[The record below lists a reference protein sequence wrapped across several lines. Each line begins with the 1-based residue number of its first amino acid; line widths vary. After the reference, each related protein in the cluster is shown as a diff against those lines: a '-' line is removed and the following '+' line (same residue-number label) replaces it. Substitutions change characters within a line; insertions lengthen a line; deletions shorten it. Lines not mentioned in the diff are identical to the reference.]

1 MGASPAGGAAAVGTR
16 NGVERVS
23 ESPAE
28 AVGTPGGATSGTGK
42 RPHLFARIALFVR
55 QVVAELRK
63 VVTPTRSE
71 LINYTIVVLVFVAV
85 VMLFVTALDYVIG
98 LGVLALFGD

>member
-1 MGASPAGGAAAVGTR
+1 M
-16 NGVERVS
+16 S

-28 AVGTPGGATSGTGK
+28 AVHDGAGAREGK
-42 RPHLFARIALFVR
+42 RRNVFARIALFVR
-55 QVVAELRK
+55 QVVGELRK

-71 LINYTIVVLVFVAV
+71 LINYTIVVLVFVTV

-98 LGVLALFGD
+98 LGVLAVFGD

>member
-1 MGASPAGGAAAVGTR
+1 M
-16 NGVERVS
+16 S

-28 AVGTPGGATSGTGK
+28 AVGTPGGGKSATGK

-71 LINYTIVVLVFVAV
+71 LVNYTIVVLVFVVV
-85 VMLFVTALDYVIG
+85 VMLFVTALDWAIG

>member
-1 MGASPAGGAAAVGTR
+1 M
-16 NGVERVS
+16 S
-23 ESPAE
+23 ESPAD
-28 AVGTPGGATSGTGK
+28 AVGTPGGAASGTGK

-71 LINYTIVVLVFVAV
+71 LINYTIVVLVFVTV

>member
-1 MGASPAGGAAAVGTR
+1 
-16 NGVERVS
+16 VS

>member
-1 MGASPAGGAAAVGTR
+1 MGASPAGGEAAVRSR
-16 NGVERVS
+16 NGVQQVS

-28 AVGTPGGATSGTGK
+28 AVHDGAGAREGQ
-42 RPHLFARIALFVR
+42 RRNVFARIALFVR
-55 QVVAELRK
+55 QVVGELRK

-71 LINYTIVVLVFVAV
+71 LINYTIVVLVFVTV

-98 LGVLALFGD
+98 QGVLFVFGD

>member
-1 MGASPAGGAAAVGTR
+1 M
-16 NGVERVS
+16 S

-28 AVGTPGGATSGTGK
+28 AVGTPGGGKPATGK
-42 RPHLFARIALFVR
+42 RPNLFARIALFVR

-71 LINYTIVVLVFVAV
+71 LVNYTIVVLVFVTV
-85 VMLFVTALDYVIG
+85 VMLFVVALDWVIG